1 MSKSSKN
8 WWKLMK
14 IATIHREILLIFCT
28 TRGILMNFSGKMWLI
43 TQFVRGFQPP
53 PSFSG
58 THHLTQL
65 APLFKIFVSPLIFSV
80 PLLFKV
86 FEIVSLTLT
95 QPLPA
100 LIRPTNLPWFKQI
113 SKGWFYQFNCCFLSK
128 INF

>member
-1 MSKSSKN
+1 
-8 WWKLMK
+8 MK
-14 IATIHREILLIFCT
+14 IDENSYYSQRNTSYLLHDS
-28 TRGILMNFSGKMWLI
+28 RNFNELFRKDV
-43 TQFVRGFQPP
+43 TYNPVRKGVSA
-53 PSFSG
+53 PSLFLRHPS
-58 THHLTQL
+58 LDP
-65 APLFKIFVSPLIFSV
+65 ACPLFKIFVSPLIFSV

-113 SKGWFYQFNCCFLSK
+113 SKGRFYKFTCRFLLK